1 MSQLLRAHVTLRDEA
16 VEIQRLVFQAF
27 AVLKK
32 GADAWFREHGLTG
45 AQVGV
50 LTVLSGHEGKPMGAI
65 GAELW
70 CDVSNVTGLVARLE
84 EQRLVVRSL
93 DPSDQRVKR
102 VRLTERG
109 RAALAKTLPGHEAA
123 LVRHATVLSREE
135 RRTLIALLRKLIESN
150 EQQEES

>member
-1 MSQLLRAHVTLRDEA
+1 MTLRDEA

-32 GADAWFREHGLTG
+32 GADARFREHGLTG

-50 LTVLSGHEGKPMGAI
+50 LTVLRSPEGKPMGAI

-84 EQRLVVRSL
+84 EQKLVARSL
-93 DPSDQRVKR
+93 DPADQRVKR
-102 VRLTERG
+102 VRLTDRG
-109 RAALAKTLPGHEAA
+109 RDALAEALPGHEAA
-123 LVRHATVLSREE
+123 LVRRATALSREE
-135 RRTLIALLRKLIESN
+135 RRTLAALLRKLIDSN
-150 EQQEES
+150 EQEEDS

>member
-1 MSQLLRAHVTLRDEA
+1 MSQVTLRDDA

-27 AVLKK
+27 ALLKR
-32 GADAWFREHGLTG
+32 GADAWFRTHGLTG

-50 LTVLSGHEGKPMGAI
+50 LTRLDGTQGKPMSAI

-84 EQRLVVRSL
+84 EQGLVARSA

-102 VRLTERG
+102 VRLTDRG
-109 RAALAKTLPGHEAA
+109 RSALAKTLPGHEAA
-123 LVRHATVLSREE
+123 LVRRAQTLSRDE
-135 RRTLIALLRKLIESN
+135 RRTLIALLRKLVEN
-150 EQQEES
+150 PPREEP

>member
-1 MSQLLRAHVTLRDEA
+1 MTLRDEA
-16 VEIQRLVFQAF
+16 VQIQRLVFQAF

-32 GADAWFREHGLTG
+32 GADGRFREHGLTG

-50 LTVLSGHEGKPMGAI
+50 LTTLSSPEGTPMGAI
-65 GAELW
+65 GAKLW

-84 EQRLVVRSL
+84 EQGLVVRNL

-102 VRLTERG
+102 VHLTERG

-123 LVRHATVLSREE
+123 LVRHATALSREE
-135 RRTLIALLRKLIESN
+135 RRTLVALLRKLTDSN
-150 EQQEES
+150 AQREET

>member
-1 MSQLLRAHVTLRDEA
+1 MTLRDEA
-16 VEIQRLVFQAF
+16 VQLQRLVFQAF

-32 GADAWFREHGLTG
+32 GADARFRARGLTG

-50 LTVLSGHEGKPMGAI
+50 LSRLTRPEGKPMSAI

-84 EQRLVVRSL
+84 EQGLVWRSS

-102 VRLTERG
+102 VRLTDRG
-109 RAALAKTLPGHEAA
+109 RAALTKTLPGHEAA
-123 LVRHATVLSREE
+123 LVRRAKALSRDE
-135 RRTLIALLRKLIESN
+135 RRTLVALLRKLVEWN
-150 EQQEES
+150 ERQEEA

>member
-1 MSQLLRAHVTLRDEA
+1 VTLRDEA

-32 GADAWFREHGLTG
+32 GADARFRGQGLTG

-50 LTVLSGHEGKPMGAI
+50 LTRLTSPGGKPMGEI

-84 EQRLVVRSL
+84 EQGLVSRAP

-109 RAALAKTLPGHEAA
+109 RAALARTLPGHEAA
-123 LVRHATVLSREE
+123 LVQHARTLSREE
-135 RRTLIALLRKLIESN
+135 RQTLVALLRKLVGRDERS
-150 EQQEES
+150 EAT

>member
-1 MSQLLRAHVTLRDEA
+1 MTVRDEA

-32 GADAWFREHGLTG
+32 GADARFRADGLTG

-50 LTVLSGHEGKPMGAI
+50 LTRLSSPDGKPMGAI
-65 GAELW
+65 GEELW

-84 EQRLVVRSL
+84 EHGLVVHGP

-102 VRLTERG
+102 VRITARG
-109 RAALAKTLPGHEAA
+109 RAALARTLPGHEAA
-123 LVRHATVLSREE
+123 LVRHAKALSREE
-135 RRTLIALLRKLIESN
+135 RQTLVALLRKLIDSN
-150 EQQEES
+150 ERKEPE

>member
-1 MSQLLRAHVTLRDEA
+1 MTLRDEA

-27 AVLKK
+27 ALLKK
-32 GADAWFREHGLTG
+32 GADARFRAHGLTG

-50 LTVLSGHEGKPMGAI
+50 LTLLSDPEGKPMGAI

-84 EQRLVVRSL
+84 EQRLVVRCP

-102 VRLTERG
+102 VRLTQGG
-109 RAALAKTLPGHEAA
+109 RHALEKTLPGHEAA
-123 LVRHATVLSREE
+123 LVRHATALSRDE
-135 RRTLIALLRKLIESN
+135 RRTLIALLRKLIESS
-150 EQQEES
+150 QPEEDEP

>member
-1 MSQLLRAHVTLRDEA
+1 MTLRDEA

-27 AVLKK
+27 AFLKK
-32 GADAWFREHGLTG
+32 GADARFREHGLTG

-50 LTVLSGHEGKPMGAI
+50 LTLLSSPDGKPMGAI

-84 EQRLVVRSL
+84 ERRLVVRRL

-102 VRLTERG
+102 VRLTDRG
-109 RAALAKTLPGHEAA
+109 RAALAETLPGHEAA
-123 LVRHATVLSREE
+123 LIQHATALSREE
-135 RRTLIALLRKLIESN
+135 RGMLIALLRKLVESN
-150 EQQEES
+150 QQQEKA